1 MKSNVDGNHGL
12 VTVEVEPKAVHHL
25 AISPRFH
32 KNWAVCCRW
41 KDPASPMQDSFS
53 GQTRLIFAILSH
65 SSSHRCK
72 SSNWRWYHPSS
83 NPTFQ
88 SFEFACIK
96 MLGKSEPKQ
105 NILPTFRGFFHGDEF
120 PMVQI
125 RRKITQNKTNP
136 RIWRKKSIACCQ
148 SHLGSA
154 ATNPLNITRFIFN
167 RCCSVFTLGQGW
179 ILLWLAHQLQPFPDV
194 SPQTK

>member
-1 MKSNVDGNHGL
+1 MFRGKKRFNGFGESKLKKRGAQVKCQRLIFHTVSGFKKQNNMKSNVDGNHGL

-96 MLGKSEPKQ
+96 MLGKSEPQKIFSQ
-105 NILPTFRGFFHGDEF
+105 NLVFFSWWWIFHG
-120 PMVQI
+120 
-125 RRKITQNKTNP
+125 TNP
-136 RIWRKKSIACCQ
+136 
-148 SHLGSA
+148 
-154 ATNPLNITRFIFN
+154 
-167 RCCSVFTLGQGW
+167 
-179 ILLWLAHQLQPFPDV
+179 
-194 SPQTK
+194 

>member
-1 MKSNVDGNHGL
+1 MKSKVDWNHGL
-12 VTVEVEPKAVHHL
+12 VAVEVEPKAVHHL

-32 KNWAVCCRW
+32 KNWAGCCRW

-88 SFEFACIK
+88 SLEFACIK

-105 NILPTFRGFFHGDEF
+105 NILPIWWVFI
-120 PMVQI
+120 MVINLPWYKSLERSPKTKQI
-125 RRKITQNKTNP
+125 QESEERNLLHVASH
-136 RIWRKKSIACCQ
+136 IW
-148 SHLGSA
+148 GE
-154 ATNPLNITRFIFN
+154 
-167 RCCSVFTLGQGW
+167 
-179 ILLWLAHQLQPFPDV
+179 QPPIH
-194 SPQTK
+194 